1 MTSYYGMSGRSI
13 ARAERREAD
22 READKG
28 FECCVCHQDCLDGSG
43 VCEVCREAEEAADL
57 FAAEHAREDEVDRQV
72 TEALERAA
80 GIGEG

>member
-28 FECCVCHQDCLDGSG
+28 FECCVCHQDCPDGSG
-43 VCEVCREAEEAADL
+43 LCDVCFEADL
-57 FAAEHAREDEVDRQV
+57 FAAEECRREAGVDRQT
-72 TEALERAA
+72 TEDLDRAA